1 MGISLA
7 TELDVAPREAE
18 LLERARALRPVL
30 AASARKTED
39 AGRVGEETT
48 RLIKEAG
55 LHRLCQPRR
64 FGGLET
70 GPTTWLEVGFELG
83 RACGSTGWA
92 VLVGNSCSWFA
103 SYWPLEVQEE
113 IWGDSPDNLV
123 CLSGIPTGKARE
135 VDGGYEIWGSWGY
148 SSNSDNSDWAVVS
161 AVTKFDGAPVTT
173 WFMVEMKDLEIDQD
187 SWQVAGLAGSGSK
200 TLIRKEPLFVP
211 HRRVVRLDDI
221 TLEAAPGHQIPG
233 NEMARWNFSTLGGVI
248 LVAPLLGAARGAL
261 DWFVDTMRT
270 KVKTSLKAGSSAPAA
285 ANPFIQARI
294 GDAAARIDAAMA
306 LLLTGL
312 KVHETRVRAG
322 DDVSVAER
330 VRLRRDI
337 GFATRQ
343 ALEAV
348 TILVEGASASA
359 TSLDVPLQRFWR
371 DVVAG
376 TRHVTLDVDGIY
388 AMYGQEQLGMEPI
401 GPH

>member
-1 MGISLA
+1 M
-7 TELDVAPREAE
+7 
-18 LLERARALRPVL
+18 
-30 AASARKTED
+30 
-39 AGRVGEETT
+39 
-48 RLIKEAG
+48 
-55 LHRLCQPRR
+55 
-64 FGGLET
+64 
-70 GPTTWLEVGFELG
+70 
-83 RACGSTGWA
+83 
-92 VLVGNSCSWFA
+92 
-103 SYWPLEVQEE
+103 EVQEE

-135 VDGGYEIWGSWGY
+135 VDGGYEISGSWGY
-148 SSNSDNSDWAVVS
+148 SSNSDNSDWAVIS
-161 AVTKFDGAPVTT
+161 AVTKFDGTPVTT

-211 HRRVVRLDDI
+211 HRRVVRLNEI
-221 TLEAAPGHQIPG
+221 TLEVAPGHQIPG

-248 LVAPLLGAARGAL
+248 LVAPLLGAAQGAL

-294 GDAAARIDAAMA
+294 ADAAARIDAAMA

-312 KVHETRVRAG
+312 KVHESRVRAG
-322 DDVSVAER
+322 DEVSVAER

-359 TSLDVPLQRFWR
+359 TSLNVPLQRFWR

-388 AMYGQEQLGMEPI
+388 AMYGQEQLGLEPI

>member
-1 MGISLA
+1 MGTSLA
-7 TELDVAPREAE
+7 AELDATPSEDE
-18 LLERARALRPVL
+18 LLERARALRPAL
-30 AASARKTED
+30 AARARATEN
-39 AGRVGEETT
+39 AGRVGEDAT
-48 RLIKEAG
+48 RLVKDAG

-64 FGGLET
+64 FGGFEA
-70 GPTTWLEVGFELG
+70 GPTTWLKVGFELG

-103 SYWPLEVQEE
+103 SYWPVEVQEE
-113 IWGDSPDNLV
+113 IWGESPDNLV
-123 CLSGIPTGKARE
+123 CLSGIPTGKAQK

-161 AVTKFDGAPVTT
+161 AVTKVDGAPVTT
-173 WFMVEMKDLEIDQD
+173 WFMVEMKDLELDHG
-187 SWQVAGLAGSGSK
+187 SWDVAGLAGTGSK

-211 HRRVVRLDDI
+211 DRRVVRVDDI
-221 TLEAAPGHQIPG
+221 TLEQAPGHHIPG

-248 LVAPLLGAARGAL
+248 LVAPLLGAAQGAL
-261 DWFVDTMRT
+261 DWFVEAMRT

-294 GDAAARIDAAMA
+294 GEAAARIDAAMA

-312 KVHETRVRAG
+312 AAHENNVRTGAE
-322 DDVSVAER
+322 VSVAER

-376 TRHVTLDVDGIY
+376 SRHVTLDVDGIY
-388 AMYGQEQLGMEPI
+388 TMFGQEQLGLQPI